1 MLTRLVIALSV
12 VFLAGAVFAST
23 TDAAVTPPEPRV
35 IKFKVF
41 SEESCPT
48 GVIKVIN
55 TPSPRAGDTAVFRTT
70 IEGSIAPTTPV
81 FDKPRWECTITAT
94 FEIVDNECSCAALPR
109 VYASV

>member
-1 MLTRLVIALSV
+1 MLTRIVIALSV

-23 TDAAVTPPEPRV
+23 ADAAIEPPEPKV

-41 SEESCPT
+41 SEETCPT

-55 TPSPRAGDTAVFRTT
+55 TPSPRQGDTAVFRTT
-70 IEGSIAPTTPV
+70 IEGSIAPTTPI

-94 FEIVDNECSCAALPR
+94 FEIVDNECLCAAAPR
-109 VYASV
+109 FYTSV